1 MAKRF
6 LDTNLFRKRW
16 IRELDTDMK
25 LFWIYLL
32 TDCDHAGIWDVDVE
46 RASFQLKLN
55 LNQDK
60 ILKTFDRKINNFK
73 VDKWF
78 IPKFVQYQYGE
89 LNPNNKAHLSVIKI
103 LTKYGLHEGV
113 RTPLEP
119 PYKGDRT
126 PLEPPKDK
134 DKDKVKTKE
143 TKRNQ
148 LLDIKDNLKEYK
160 EIFINKDVG
169 LEFDKWNDYMLSNGK
184 TYKNYSAAF
193 RNWLRNESF
202 DVKDIKTIEKNFK
215 KTKTGLFIAYC
226 KKCNKKNYPND
237 YQLKQSSCCGVD
249 WSPNQVN

>member
-46 RASFQLKLN
+46 RASFQLKLD

-103 LTKYGLHEGV
+103 LTKYGLFKGHIS
-113 RTPLEP
+113 PLQA
-119 PYKGDRT
+119 
-126 PLEPPKDK
+126 PKDK
-134 DKDKVKTKE
+134 DKDNVKNKE

-169 LEFDKWNDYMLSNGK
+169 LEFDKWNDYMLSKGK

-193 RNWLRNESF
+193 RNWLRNDF
-202 DVKDIKTIEKNFK
+202 DTDSKTIEKKFK

>member
-25 LFWIYLL
+25 LFWVYLL

-46 RASFQLKLN
+46 RASFQLKLD

-60 ILKTFDRKINNFK
+60 ILNTFDRKINNFK

-103 LTKYGLHEGV
+103 LTKYGLYEGV

-134 DKDKVKTKE
+134 DKDKVKSKD

-160 EIFINKDVG
+160 EIFINKDVV

-193 RNWLRNESF
+193 RNWLRNDF
-202 DVKDIKTIEKNFK
+202 DTDSKTIEKNFK

-249 WSPNQVN
+249 WSPNQL

>member
-1 MAKRF
+1 MAKGF

>member
-78 IPKFVQYQYGE
+78 IPKFVQYQHGE

>member
-25 LFWIYLL
+25 LFWVYLL

-46 RASFQLKLN
+46 RASFQLNVN
-55 LNQDK
+55 LRDVEIIETFNKKIVPFKRDK
-60 ILKTFDRKINNFK
+60 RF
-73 VDKWF
+73 V
-78 IPKFVQYQYGE
+78 PKFIEYQYGE
-89 LNPNNKAHLSVIKI
+89 LNDNIRPHQSVIKI
-103 LTKYGLHEGV
+103 LEKYKLHKGLIN
-113 RTPLEP
+113 PL
-119 PYKGDRT
+119 KT
-126 PLEPPKDK
+126 LKDK
-134 DKDKVKTKE
+134 DKAKNKE

-160 EIFINKDVG
+160 EIFINKDVV

-193 RNWLRNESF
+193 RNWLRNDF
-202 DVKDIKTIEKNFK
+202 DTDSKTIEKNFK

-249 WSPNQVN
+249 WSPNQL

>member
-46 RASFQLKLN
+46 RASFQLKLD

-103 LTKYGLHEGV
+103 LTKYGL
-113 RTPLEP
+113 
-119 PYKGDRT
+119 YKGHT
-126 PLEPPKDK
+126 SPSQAPKDK
-134 DKDKVKTKE
+134 EKDKVKIKE

-148 LLDIKDNLKEYK
+148 LLDIRDNLKEYK
-160 EIFINKDVG
+160 EIFINKDVS
-169 LEFDKWNDYMLSNGK
+169 LEFDKWNDYMMSNGK

-193 RNWLRNESF
+193 RNWLRNDF
-202 DVKDIKTIEKNFK
+202 DTDSKTIEKNFK

-249 WSPNQVN
+249 WSPNQI

>member
-46 RASFQLKLN
+46 RASFQLKLD

-73 VDKWF
+73 ADKWF

-103 LTKYGLHEGV
+103 LTKYGL
-113 RTPLEP
+113 
-119 PYKGDRT
+119 YKGHIS
-126 PLEPPKDK
+126 PLQAPKDK
-134 DKDKVKTKE
+134 EKDKVKSKD

-202 DVKDIKTIEKNFK
+202 DVKDIKTLEKQFK

>member
-25 LFWIYLL
+25 LFWVYLL

-46 RASFQLKLN
+46 RASFQLNVN
-55 LNQDK
+55 LREVEILETFNKK
-60 ILKTFDRKINNFK
+60 IVPFK
-73 VDKWF
+73 RDKWF
-78 IPKFVQYQYGE
+78 VPKFIEYQYGE
-89 LNPNNKAHLSVIKI
+89 LNDNIRPHQSVIKI
-103 LTKYGLHEGV
+103 LEKYKLHKGLIN
-113 RTPLEP
+113 PL
-119 PYKGDRT
+119 KT
-126 PLEPPKDK
+126 LKDK
-134 DKDKVKTKE
+134 DKAKNKE

-193 RNWLRNESF
+193 RNWLRNDF
-202 DVKDIKTIEKNFK
+202 DTDSKTIEKNFK

-249 WSPNQVN
+249 WSPNQTN

>member
-46 RASFQLKLN
+46 RASFQLKLD

-89 LNPNNKAHLSVIKI
+89 LNPNNKAPKPALVKLDLLLSS
-103 LTKYGLHEGV
+103 
-113 RTPLEP
+113 
-119 PYKGDRT
+119 
-126 PLEPPKDK
+126 
-134 DKDKVKTKE
+134 
-143 TKRNQ
+143 
-148 LLDIKDNLKEYK
+148 
-160 EIFINKDVG
+160 NKDMPFPARFSRPLLAV
-169 LEFDKWNDYMLSNGK
+169 
-184 TYKNYSAAF
+184 
-193 RNWLRNESF
+193 
-202 DVKDIKTIEKNFK
+202 
-215 KTKTGLFIAYC
+215 
-226 KKCNKKNYPND
+226 
-237 YQLKQSSCCGVD
+237 
-249 WSPNQVN
+249 SPNSCK

>member
-46 RASFQLKLN
+46 RASFQLKLD
-55 LNQDK
+55 LDQDK

-103 LTKYGLHEGV
+103 LTKYGLYEGL
-113 RTPLEP
+113 TSPLQAS
-119 PYKGDRT
+119 
-126 PLEPPKDK
+126 KDK
-134 DKDKVKTKE
+134 EKDNVKYKFKDKVKVVVKKKKTKQE
-143 TKRNQ
+143 Q
-148 LLDIKDNLKEYK
+148 LKEIEDNLTELKKE
-160 EIFINKDVG
+160 FSSQDVYF
-169 LEFDKWNDYMLSNGK
+169 EFDKFKDYLLAHGK
-184 TYKNYSAAF
+184 RYSQYNSAF
-193 RNWLRNESF
+193 KNWLRGNE
-202 DVKDIKTIEKNFK
+202 KR
-215 KTKTGLFIAYC
+215 
-226 KKCNKKNYPND
+226 NKLED
-237 YQLKQSSCCGVD
+237 YDDLLK
-249 WSPNQVN
+249 

>member
-16 IRELDTDMK
+16 IRELDTDMQ